1 MAFLKTNNIKTME
14 VPECFYRISIK
25 ALVLNEARDKFLI
38 CQEENGMW
46 DLPGGGLDWETKPQE
61 DLQREIQEEMGLNI
75 TEVADRPSYFV
86 TEMHVQ
92 KQLWKANVVYE
103 TELEHLDFTPSEE
116 CVAIRFVNKDEVAGL
131 ETFPGVKEIAEQFK
145 PENHR

>member
-1 MAFLKTNNIKTME
+1 ME

>member
-1 MAFLKTNNIKTME
+1 ME

-25 ALVLNEARDKFLI
+25 ALVLNETKDKFLI

-75 TEVADRPSYFV
+75 TKVADRPSYFV

-103 TELEHLDFTPSEE
+103 TELEHLNFTPSEE
-116 CVAIRFVNKDEVAGL
+116 CVNIRFVNKDEVAGL